1 MSDLK
6 KIPPRKESGFTL
18 IEMLAV
24 VVIVGIL
31 MAIAIPNLLGVLRQN
46 QVNTSLQQIY
56 GAIKEAQRQAMRQG
70 RLYRINIDTANNKLT
85 GNPSNCLLSDRAINE
100 NVTIRTNFSGTPP
113 NISFSHKAL
122 ILTIYN
128 QLKFSIKSP

>member
-113 NISFSHKAL
+113 NISFNNCL
-122 ILTIYN
+122 
-128 QLKFSIKSP
+128 SIFW